1 MIFKKL
7 FPSPGFWLMIA
18 LAFAGC
24 DGSSAGYSVKVSI
37 KGYPASDSVQ
47 MARYEGTNS
56 IVFQTLKGIP
66 EGTVFSGSK
75 PLPAGM
81 YTLKLTKGGNIDFL
95 ISDTLHQKFSISADI
110 SDLISSAR
118 FENSPEN
125 TTFLDY
131 SGFLGKASL
140 KQAELRQRMRNSSR
154 FPDSVRFIN
163 AAFERIGA
171 EIKARAEVMKKQFP
185 GSTFSLLLKVM
196 SEPVIPEPVVPM
208 MITNREQYIR
218 EYYSKYLTGH
228 YYDSLDFSDPRIIS
242 FPVFGEKLRF
252 YFQRVTGPAPEM
264 TEPAIEKVMGKAA
277 AHPDVYRF
285 TAKFLFRMF
294 RESASPQSMENAV
307 YVAENF
313 ILNDPGKWKDDNFI
327 SQIREKVS
335 KARLN
340 PVGKVATDL
349 KLVRPSGE
357 LVRLSDVHAR
367 ATILYFFNPECEAC
381 IPVTEK
387 LRSVYE
393 KVKSRGIEVF
403 AVYMDRKTETWK
415 KYIASKGLDWING
428 YDPSGEVQIEKKYDI
443 YAIPMIYLL
452 DQDKKVTAKDVPVEN
467 LESLL

>member
-7 FPSPGFWLMIA
+7 FQSPAFWLLIL

-24 DGSSAGYSVKVSI
+24 NGRSAEYSI
-37 KGYPASDSVQ
+37 KLKLRGQPTVDSVQ
-47 MARYEGTNS
+47 MARYEGTNT
-56 IVFQTLKGIP
+56 IILQTLKIFP
-66 EGTVFSGSK
+66 EETLFTGLK

-95 ISDTLHQKFSISADI
+95 ISDSLHQDFGISADG
-110 SDLISSAR
+110 SDLPNSLE

-125 TTFLDY
+125 HAFHKYSLFLER
-131 SGFLGKASL
+131 SAL
-140 KQAELRQRMRNSSR
+140 KQEELRHRMKISNWS
-154 FPDSVRFIN
+154 PDSIRFMN
-163 AAFERIGA
+163 AAFERIGT
-171 EIKARAEVMKKQFP
+171 EIKTRAEVMQQQFP

-208 MITNREQYIR
+208 MITNREQYLR
-218 EYYSKYLTGH
+218 EYYSRYLTGH
-228 YYDSLDFSDPRIIS
+228 YFDKIDFSDPRIIS
-242 FPVFGEKLRF
+242 FPVFEEKLRF
-252 YFQRVTGPAPEM
+252 YFQRITGPVPEM
-264 TEPAIEKVMGKAA
+264 TEPAIEKVMGKAGA
-277 AHPDVYRF
+277 DPEVYRF
-285 TAKFLFRMF
+285 TAKCLFRMF
-294 RESASPQSMENAV
+294 RESASPQSIENSV

-313 ILNDPGKWKDDNFI
+313 ILNDPGKWKDDSFI
-327 SQIREKVS
+327 SQVRGKVS

-349 KLVRPSGE
+349 KLVRSDGK
-357 LVRLSDVHAR
+357 LTRLSDVRAR
-367 ATILYFFNPECEAC
+367 TTILYFFNPECEAC

-393 KVKSRGIEVF
+393 KVRDRGIEVF

-415 KYIASKGLDWING
+415 KYIADKGLDWINV
-428 YDPSGEVQIEKKYDI
+428 YDPSGEEQIEKKYDI

-452 DQDKKVTAKDVPVEN
+452 DQDKKVTAKDVPVEK